1 MAWYSKR
8 SMNILL
14 SMGIMIA
21 IFGVGAI
28 LSGATVAGAVLL
40 SVGVGIS
47 MIATSVL
54 KAHLKV
60 EMSLSRRKR
69 GPSDR

>member
-1 MAWYSKR
+1 MVWYSKR
-8 SMNILL
+8 SMKALL
-14 SMGIMIA
+14 SVGVMIA

-28 LSGATVAGAVLL
+28 LSDATVAGAALL

-60 EMSLSRRKR
+60 EMNLFRRRR
-69 GPSDR
+69 GPSGR